1 MIFLDLKIAMDKE
14 MRHGTRTFPL
24 LERKPRH
31 LPRGEKSNEL
41 GQGSRPGQS
50 SPTGFTHIKEVV
62 DNIFTTSPLKMA
74 LDDVRIWNLWDG
86 VVGKRIA
93 KHARPSWIRKG
104 VLMVKV
110 TDSVWLQDLEFMAEM
125 IRERLNSRLQRE
137 AIRKIRF
144 KVGESTSDRKTTL
157 PKYRREDL

>member
-1 MIFLDLKIAMDKE
+1 MIFLDPKIAQDRI
-14 MRHGTRTFPL
+14 MRQGTKSFTL
-24 LERKPRH
+24 LERKSRH
-31 LPRGEKSNEL
+31 LRGGEKSNKL

-50 SPTGFTHIKEVV
+50 SLTGFTHIKEVI
-62 DNIFTTSPLKMA
+62 DNIFTTSPLEMN
-74 LDDVRIWNLWDG
+74 LDDVRIWKLWDG

-93 KHARPSWIRKG
+93 QHARPSSIRKG

-125 IRERLNSRLQRE
+125 IREKLNSRLQRE

>member
-1 MIFLDLKIAMDKE
+1 MIFLDPKISKDKE
-14 MRHGTRTFPL
+14 MRQDTKSFTL

-31 LPRGEKSNEL
+31 LRRGLHPRRN
-41 GQGSRPGQS
+41 

-62 DNIFTTSPLKMA
+62 DNIFTTSPLKMN
-74 LDDVRIWNLWDG
+74 LDDVRIWKLWDG

-93 KHARPSWIRKG
+93 EHARPSWIKKG

-125 IRERLNSRLQRE
+125 IKEKLNSRLQRE

-157 PKYRREDL
+157 SKYRREDL

>member
-1 MIFLDLKIAMDKE
+1 MIFLDPKISKDKE
-14 MRHGTRTFPL
+14 MRQDTKSFTL

-31 LPRGEKSNEL
+31 LRRGLHPR
-41 GQGSRPGQS
+41 RT

-62 DNIFTTSPLKMA
+62 DNIFTTSPLKMN
-74 LDDVRIWNLWDG
+74 LDDVRIWKLWDG

-93 KHARPSWIRKG
+93 EHARPSWIKKG

-125 IRERLNSRLQRE
+125 IKEKLNSRLQRE

-157 PKYRREDL
+157 SKYRREDL

>member
-1 MIFLDLKIAMDKE
+1 MIFLDVKISKDEE
-14 MRHGTRTFPL
+14 MRQGTKSFPL
-24 LERKPRH
+24 LQRKPRH
-31 LPRGEKSNEL
+31 L
-41 GQGSRPGQS
+41 RPGLHARRN

-62 DNIFTTSPLKMA
+62 DNIFTTSPLKMN
-74 LDDVRIWNLWDG
+74 LDDVRIWKLWDG

-93 KHARPSWIRKG
+93 EHARPSWIKKG

-125 IRERLNSRLQRE
+125 IREKLNSRLQRE

-144 KVGESTSDRKTTL
+144 KVGESTSDRKATL
-157 PKYRREDL
+157 PKYRREGL

>member
-1 MIFLDLKIAMDKE
+1 MIFLDPKIAKDKE
-14 MRHGTRTFPL
+14 MRRDRKSFTL

-31 LPRGEKSNEL
+31 LRRGLNPRRN
-41 GQGSRPGQS
+41 

-62 DNIFTTSPLKMA
+62 DNIFTTSPLKMN
-74 LDDVRIWNLWDG
+74 LDDVRIWKVWDG
-86 VVGKRIA
+86 VVGERIA
-93 KHARPSWIRKG
+93 EHARPSWIRKG

-125 IRERLNSRLQRE
+125 IREKLNSRLQRE

-144 KVGESTSDRKTTL
+144 KVGESTSDRKTAL

>member
-1 MIFLDLKIAMDKE
+1 MIFLDLKISKDKE
-14 MRHGTRTFPL
+14 MKQGTKSFTL

-31 LPRGEKSNEL
+31 LRRGLHPRRN
-41 GQGSRPGQS
+41 

-62 DNIFTTSPLKMA
+62 DNIFTTSPLKMN
-74 LDDVRIWNLWDG
+74 LDDVRIWKLWDG

-93 KHARPSWIRKG
+93 EHARPSWIKKG

-125 IRERLNSRLQRE
+125 IREKLNSRLQRE

>member
-1 MIFLDLKIAMDKE
+1 VIFLDLKISKDKD
-14 MRHGTRTFPL
+14 MRQGAKSFTL
-24 LERKPRH
+24 SERKPRH
-31 LPRGEKSNEL
+31 LPRGEKSNEFPWGL
-41 GQGSRPGQS
+41 NPRRN
-50 SPTGFTHIKEVV
+50 SPTGFTHIKDVM
-62 DNIFTTSPLKMA
+62 DTIFTTSPLKMN
-74 LDDVRIWNLWDG
+74 LDDVRIWQLWDG

-93 KHARPSWIRKG
+93 QHARPSSIRKG

-125 IRERLNSRLQRE
+125 IREKLNSRLQRE

-157 PKYRREDL
+157 RKYRREDL